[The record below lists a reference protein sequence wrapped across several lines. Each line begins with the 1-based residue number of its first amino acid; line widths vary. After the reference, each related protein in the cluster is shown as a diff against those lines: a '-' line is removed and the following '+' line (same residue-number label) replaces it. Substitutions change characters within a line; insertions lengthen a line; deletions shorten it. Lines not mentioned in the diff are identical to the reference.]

1 MIGTFISLNY
11 SCPTCFSPDNIA
23 VKYYSKKHVCINCRK
38 FLRDQHG
45 NQVKLFV
52 SKEGDIVCLGIY
64 KMTDEHLKLQEEQ
77 FNNRNPD
84 NNRDPL
90 NDKNADKMTSE
101 EEKLLKNQKA
111 WKKIDHKVYYQTD
124 FMKLSWNGKSAFV
137 TFAGED

>member
-1 MIGTFISLNY
+1 
-11 SCPTCFSPDNIA
+11 
-23 VKYYSKKHVCINCRK
+23 
-38 FLRDQHG
+38 
-45 NQVKLFV
+45 
-52 SKEGDIVCLGIY
+52 
-64 KMTDEHLKLQEEQ
+64 MTDEHLKLQEEQ